1 MDFSF
6 SEEQTLIKNA
16 VEKFIQNDYDFETR
30 NKIIAGDEGFD
41 RGIWKQFA
49 DLGWLGIS
57 FPEEVGGFGG
67 SAVETNIVMEA
78 FGGGMVVEPF
88 LSTVVLGGN
97 ALAFGGT
104 DAQKQ
109 EVLAKVISGDVLLA
123 LAYGEAQSRYDL
135 SDVKTS
141 AEKKADQYVLN
152 GEKTVV
158 FGGAWADKVIV
169 SARTSGDQC
178 SEQGITLF
186 LVDAKAEGVS
196 VNAYKSMD
204 GARMANV
211 SLNNVSVGA
220 DAIVG
225 SLDEGFG
232 LLEKVI
238 DYGISAL
245 CAEALG
251 SMNAAYEK
259 TLAYV
264 KTREQFGVAIGSF
277 QVIQHRLVDM
287 FMAVES
293 SRSMG
298 MMVALKLGSR
308 DVVERKKAASAA
320 KVYIG
325 DNARYCAQEAV
336 QLHGG
341 IGVTEELDIGHYF
354 RRLTLFCGAFGS
366 TDYHLSRFADLG
378 E

>member
-41 RGIWKQFA
+41 RAIWKQFA

-67 SAVETNIVMEA
+67 GAVETNIVMEA

-109 EVLAKVISGDVLLA
+109 EVLANVISGDVLLA
-123 LAYGEAQSRYDL
+123 LAYGEAQSRFDL

-158 FGGAWADKVIV
+158 FGGAWADKIIV

-178 SEQGITLF
+178 SEQGVTLF
-186 LVDAKAEGVS
+186 LVDANAEGVS

-211 SLNNVSVGA
+211 SLNNVSVGS

-232 LLEKVI
+232 LLERVI
-238 DYGISAL
+238 DFGTSAL

-251 SMNAAYEK
+251 SMNAVYEK

-298 MMVALKLGSR
+298 MMVALKLGS
-308 DVVERKKAASAA
+308 DDIVERKKAASAA